1 MKLNETIRE
10 PAQIN
15 GLALAYM
22 GDGVFET
29 YVRYRLLAKGGVRP
43 NKLHREA
50 TKYVSAKSQSKLL
63 KKLQDQEVLLPE
75 EETIVRRGR
84 NAKSGTIPKNTDRAT
99 YQDSTAF
106 EALIGYLYITEKE
119 ERLNELVQLSFDII
133 EGKEG

>member
-1 MKLNETIRE
+1 MKLNETISE

-63 KKLQDQEVLLPE
+63 KKLQDKEVLTPE

-106 EALIGYLYITEKE
+106 EALIGYLYVMEQE
-119 ERLNELVQLSFDII
+119 ERLDELVQLSFDII

>member
-1 MKLNETIRE
+1 MRLHEKVSE

-29 YVRYRLLAKGGVRP
+29 YVRFRLIAKGGVRP

-50 TKYVSAKSQSKLL
+50 TKYVSAKSQSRLL
-63 KKLQDQEVLLPE
+63 KQLQEKNVLTE
-75 EETIVRRGR
+75 EESAVVRRGR

-106 EALIGYLYITEKE
+106 EALIGYLYLMEQE
-119 ERLNELVQLSFDII
+119 ERLDEIVQLSFDII